1 MMGGFRVSREKRTRR
16 TSTNHHEHENEN
28 DITLQPLDYANT
40 PLRRHTDTFPTILG
54 GWNTNCAAQFI
65 VLHSP

>member
-16 TSTNHHEHENEN
+16 TSTNHHEHEN

-65 VLHSP
+65 VLF